1 MSMPLT
7 HAEAAQLIS
16 AGHRRAAEIGAQV
29 TVAIADEGG
38 HLQAL
43 GRMDGA
49 PPLSAGIAERK
60 AASVALIRRDGAG
73 LRKMQEAWPAL
84 FEQFGQIAG
93 GTVLAG
99 AGSLLIRKGDV
110 VLGAISV
117 SGGDRPGQDDEVAEA
132 ALSGEQ
138 QGLRSEAVS
147 AA

>member
-16 AGHRRAAEIGAQV
+16 AAHRRAAEIGAQV

-73 LRKMQEAWPAL
+73 LRKMQESWPAL

-93 GTVLAG
+93 GPVLAG
-99 AGSLLIRKGDV
+99 AGSLLIRRGDV
-110 VLGAISV
+110 VLGAIAV

-132 ALSGEQ
+132 ALGAGQ
-138 QGLRSEAVS
+138 QGLRSQAVS
-147 AA
+147 AV

>member
-1 MSMPLT
+1 MPLT
-7 HAEAAQLIS
+7 HDEAARLIS
-16 AGHRRAAEIGAQV
+16 AAHRRAAEIGARV
-29 TVAIADEGG
+29 TVAITDEGG

-60 AASVALIRRDGAG
+60 AASVALIRRGGAE
-73 LRKMQEAWPAL
+73 LRKMQESWPAL

-93 GTVLAG
+93 GPVLAG
-99 AGSLLIRKGDV
+99 AGSLLIRRGDL

-132 ALSGEQ
+132 AISAGQ
-138 QGLRSEAVS
+138 QEVRSQ
-147 AA
+147 AASTM